1 MYISNIGL
9 DEPQRLAVMAQLQAR
24 LSDALDLA
32 AQLKQAHWNVKGANF
47 HQLHLLFDTI
57 FVATEAHVDLLAERI
72 VTLGGT
78 ADGRVQT
85 TTRATSLAV
94 YPIDAK
100 LGEQHASAIGR
111 SLADFAAS
119 VRVDIDI
126 AAEKGDAGTADL
138 FTEISRGVD
147 KHLWFI
153 EAHLHS

>member
-1 MYISNIGL
+1 MYISNISL
-9 DEPQRLAVMAQLQAR
+9 DEAQRSAVMTQLQAR

-32 AQLKQAHWNVKGANF
+32 ARLKQAHWNVKGANF

-57 FVATEAHVDLLAERI
+57 FVATEGHVDLLAERI

-85 TTRATSLAV
+85 TTRATSLAA

-111 SLADFAAS
+111 ALADFAAS
-119 VRVDIDI
+119 VRADIDI

-138 FTEISRGVD
+138 FTEISRGAD

>member
-9 DEPQRLAVMAQLQAR
+9 DEPQRFAVIAQLQAR
-24 LSDALDLA
+24 LSDALDLP
-32 AQLKQAHWNVKGANF
+32 AQLKQAHWNIKGANF
-47 HQLHLLFDTI
+47 HRLHILFDTI

-85 TTRATSLAV
+85 TTRATSLAA
-94 YPIDAK
+94 YPTDAK
-100 LGEQHASAIGR
+100 VGEQHASAIGR

-119 VRVDIDI
+119 VSVDIEF